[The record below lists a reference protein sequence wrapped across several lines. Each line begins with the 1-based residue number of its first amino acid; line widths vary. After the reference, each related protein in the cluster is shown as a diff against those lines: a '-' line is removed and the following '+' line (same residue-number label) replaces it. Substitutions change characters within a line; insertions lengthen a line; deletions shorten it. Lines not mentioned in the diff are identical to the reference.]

1 MLQLGNKITVGEPI
15 YKFQNNHSVDFDGV
29 DDFIQLGQGFTYTQN
44 TVSAWIKLG
53 ELSRTHTILSGR
65 DSNTDLIRFWI
76 ASSDNKVRF
85 RLGDGSNTTVTN
97 PTALQVDRWYHIV
110 ATYDGTNLKIYVDS
124 VLGHTLAASKNVNV
138 TANLKIGEDDDSNRF
153 MGKIDELAI
162 WDRALTQA
170 EVTEIYNGGK
180 PTNLKLNS
188 GNYKSADPV
197 IVSTKSVD
205 FDGIEAYLEVQANS
219 TFAFGNNN
227 FTLSSW
233 FNLDDLNTGY
243 NYVVAIGNNSSGQQ
257 AGIGVTNEKK
267 LFLSAFSS
275 PIVQTSALQIE
286 FGKWNNIVA
295 SYTGGSTDAVSFYL
309 NGVLIDTLS
318 ISLDV
323 QVGKVMIGAHV
334 GETSFFN
341 GQIDEVGIFNAALT
355 SDQVIELYNQG
366 VPSNL
371 LTSTAGEDGTLVGYW
386 KMGDGTLDEAPLIA
400 DQTNA
405 TLGSDLVDN
414 GNFATDSDWTF
425 NSAYWNISGGTA
437 NALGVANGSFNQTLA
452 VQSGKI
458 YKIEIAS
465 TITSGNGIYAIK
477 LGTTQQI
484 FNNNTSNITA
494 YLVASGDN
502 VAVSIQPGASAFS
515 VSSITVK
522 QVNGNPALMVNT
534 PTIVTDAPLTKIR
547 NYYRM
552 GDGIL
557 DFFMS
562 QTGSSSSTL
571 TDGIIC
577 DMIEPSLGT
586 ELILNGNFATLSN
599 WNTGSGWTI
608 DTANNRAVRD
618 NQQTGN
624 SQIHQT
630 IAVDQDK
637 IYRVEYTREYL
648 SGTGQT
654 NLFSDFV
661 TDNSNTTRG
670 RFVNTETNKLI
681 TVVTYF
687 QPQYTGNFILQVY
700 GIGTFSGRITNVSMK
715 EVNGN
720 PGLMQSMSESNITND
735 VPS

>member
-670 RFVNTETNKLI
+670 RFVNAETNKLI

>member
-1 MLQLGNKITVGEPI
+1 
-15 YKFQNNHSVDFDGV
+15 
-29 DDFIQLGQGFTYTQN
+29 
-44 TVSAWIKLG
+44 
-53 ELSRTHTILSGR
+53 
-65 DSNTDLIRFWI
+65 
-76 ASSDNKVRF
+76 
-85 RLGDGSNTTVTN
+85 
-97 PTALQVDRWYHIV
+97 
-110 ATYDGTNLKIYVDS
+110 
-124 VLGHTLAASKNVNV
+124 
-138 TANLKIGEDDDSNRF
+138 
-153 MGKIDELAI
+153 
-162 WDRALTQA
+162 RALTQA

-552 GDGIL
+552 GDGLL
-557 DFFMS
+557 DKH
-562 QTGSSSSTL
+562 QADNNLTGITLFSTRGL
-571 TDGIIC
+571 IC
-577 DMIEPSLGT
+577 DM
-586 ELILNGNFATLSN
+586 
-599 WNTGSGWTI
+599 
-608 DTANNRAVRD
+608 
-618 NQQTGN
+618 
-624 SQIHQT
+624 
-630 IAVDQDK
+630 
-637 IYRVEYTREYL
+637 VE
-648 SGTGQT
+648 
-654 NLFSDFV
+654 
-661 TDNSNTTRG
+661 
-670 RFVNTETNKLI
+670 
-681 TVVTYF
+681 
-687 QPQYTGNFILQVY
+687 
-700 GIGTFSGRITNVSMK
+700 
-715 EVNGN
+715 
-720 PGLMQSMSESNITND
+720 
-735 VPS
+735 